1 MVSEDT
7 STHESGPG
15 AVSPKEA
22 AEPVAKRQHGR
33 VTSLLVLTAACCL
46 AVGGGIGY
54 VVADSS
60 GPANAT
66 ASGQGT
72 TVLSGV
78 SETNVCKLVSGEMQ
92 QQLSIREA
100 SPTAEEKGG
109 ASCYL
114 MMTEDDASEPAGFVV
129 AFYPTMA
136 SLQQTVD
143 GTDVIP
149 EKAEPLMIEGR
160 AAARQVLYGDAWK
173 AQLTVDVGD
182 GATLYVERFGP
193 TDSMSER
200 ELRRSVDDLASSVL
214 KGQRG

>member
-15 AVSPKEA
+15 AAYLKEA
-22 AEPVAKRQHGR
+22 AEPVANRRRGR
-33 VTSLLVLTAACCL
+33 VTSMLVLTATCCL
-46 AVGGGIGY
+46 AVGGSIGY
-54 VVADSS
+54 VIADSS
-60 GPANAT
+60 GSADAT
-66 ASGQGT
+66 ASGRGT
-72 TVLSGV
+72 AILSGI
-78 SETNVCKLVSGEMQ
+78 SETNVCKLVSGAMQ

-100 SPTAEEKGG
+100 SPMAEEKGG

-114 MMTEDDASEPAGFVV
+114 LMTEDGASESAGFVV
-129 AFYPTMA
+129 AFYPTTA

-143 GTDVIP
+143 GTNVIP

-182 GATLYVERFGP
+182 GATLYIERFGP
-193 TDSMSER
+193 KDSLSER
-200 ELRRSVDDLASSVL
+200 ELRRSVDDLAASVL
-214 KGQRG
+214 RGQKG

>member
-1 MVSEDT
+1 MVSKDT
-7 STHESGPG
+7 STYESGPAAAPLKETADFTKRSRG
-15 AVSPKEA
+15 PLTSVLAITAVLS
-22 AEPVAKRQHGR
+22 
-33 VTSLLVLTAACCL
+33 L

-54 VVADSS
+54 GIAHVS
-60 GPANAT
+60 GPTSAT
-66 ASGQGT
+66 KSGSAP
-72 TVLSGV
+72 VLAGV
-78 SETNVCKLVSGEMQ
+78 SEVTVCNLVNDGMQ

-100 SPTAEEKGG
+100 SPLSEENGG

-114 MMTEDDASEPAGFVV
+114 MMTEDGADESAGFVV
-129 AFYPTMA
+129 AFYPTTA

-149 EKAEPLMIEGR
+149 EKAEPLLIEGR

-193 TDSMSER
+193 KDSLSER
-200 ELRRSVDDLASSVL
+200 ELRRSVDDLATSVL
-214 KGQRG
+214 KAEKA

>member
-7 STHESGPG
+7 STHESSAGTL
-15 AVSPKEA
+15 SPKEA
-22 AEPVAKRQHGR
+22 AEPVAKRQRVR

-46 AVGGGIGY
+46 AAGGSIGY
-54 VVADSS
+54 VMADSS
-60 GPANAT
+60 GSVNAT

-72 TVLSGV
+72 AGLSGV
-78 SETNVCKLVSGEMQ
+78 SETNVCKLVSGAMQ

-100 SPTAEEKGG
+100 SPMAEEKGG
-109 ASCYL
+109 SSCYL
-114 MMTEDDASEPAGFVV
+114 MMTKDGASEPAGFVV
-129 AFYPTMA
+129 AFYPTAA

-149 EKAEPLMIEGR
+149 EKAEPLMVQGR

-182 GATLYVERFGP
+182 GATFYVERFGP
-193 TDSMSER
+193 KDSLSER
-200 ELRRSVDDLASSVL
+200 ELRHSVDDLASSVL
-214 KGQRG
+214 KGQKG